1 MLTVGDFHADKGV
14 ARHEF
19 NGFFALAERILEF
32 AKRCLFHIAVS
43 RCHKDKA
50 IFIKAMDRQND
61 ANLFIVLK
69 LQEVN
74 DGFPFTRSC
83 GLGHQVHGQLE
94 NAALVAKAQHLIVG
108 IGHEKALDG
117 IAFACLRG
125 SLTLS
130 AALLFSVLI

>member
-1 MLTVGDFHADKGV
+1 
-14 ARHEF
+14 
-19 NGFFALAERILEF
+19 
-32 AKRCLFHIAVS
+32 
-43 RCHKDKA
+43 
-50 IFIKAMDRQND
+50 MDRQND

-74 DGFPFTRSC
+74 DGFSFTRSC

-94 NAALVAKAQHLIVG
+94 NAALVAKAQHLVVG